1 MSSKD
6 GLLCFLKRFVHE
18 GAASGAENYAARGY
32 RYMSLKNVEA
42 FVSAEVLEEKMKQI
56 SLGGLGEIEKEAI
69 RAFQRTLKRQK
80 EGKSDDDWGRDDE
93 ED

>member
-1 MSSKD
+1 
-6 GLLCFLKRFVHE
+6 
-18 GAASGAENYAARGY
+18 
-32 RYMSLKNVEA
+32 
-42 FVSAEVLEEKMKQI
+42 MKQI